1 MRRIMSKVATLA
13 TVVCLLLSLSVTAHA
28 ADVNDGVMGEPI
40 AATVLTAEEK
50 AEQELLAKAIVASAQ
65 YLKLSVTE
73 MNLKAGESY
82 AVRVIPT
89 ELAQKFGWA
98 IDVDNS
104 KSSNNKYLSVQEVN
118 QETMT
123 ITFKAEQSGQ
133 RVSLNVR
140 LTNPALVKLAEN
152 NPALEQ
158 YVKLAQSKDLAC
170 KVATNNTGTK
180 VIAGLGITTS
190 APSVGSS
197 SGGSGNNYPV
207 NPGPSIPVPPP
218 CSDHVDANKDGKC
231 DICGVDMPDA
241 KPDCDHNYV
250 DGVCTECGAKDPNY
264 RPTEPEQP
272 DKPDSHEHVWGE
284 DGKCTVAGCD
294 ATKPADPD
302 VPEEPVKPAPVPVEV
317 TVTPETSNGKTTAT
331 VGSDEESVNAIKE
344 ALQAAADNED
354 REAGAPLNVTID
366 VATKGDE
373 KVGETNVTLSADV
386 VAALVEASKIDDEGN
401 ASESILVT
409 VNSDTG
415 TVTLPLEAVL
425 AAQGDVAEGAP
436 APDVELAVAD
446 VDKDA
451 LAESLK
457 GEDGDTIL
465 DSGKNEVDMTNAVV
479 LDVTLKVD
487 GEAANVKDLSDN
499 IQITAKAPEGAQN
512 VKVYFVKTEGDQQV
526 LEPIGDADAVYEVND
541 KGEVSFG
548 VNHLTTFVVTEATVE
563 PEEPSKPTDPT
574 HDCAK
579 DGHEYVDGVCK
590 WCQAEEPADP
600 DPKPEECDGSGHA
613 ALKPGEKCP
622 NCDFVAPAEETKDPC
637 EDGKHNYQDGVCT
650 ECGAKDPDY
659 SEPTDPEHDCA
670 KDGHEYVDGVCKW
683 CGDKETT
690 TDPKPDPDTCE
701 HSYGNDGVCTKCG
714 ATDPSYQPTDPTP
727 GNPDGGEE
735 GNKCEH
741 NNDPAT
747 CPECNKDTDGENTEK
762 PGNPDGTEQ
771 PGEGG
776 TSGGG
781 NTEGGDNTGTGGDS
795 GDVSTPEGGDNA
807 GTGGTEGEEGN
818 TGTGNGTNQPGDG
831 DGVKDPPIDNEVKDP
846 FANLDLAA

>member
-158 YVKLAQSKDLAC
+158 YVKLAQSKNLAC

-526 LEPIGDADAVYEVND
+526 LEPIGDADAVYGVND

>member
-1 MRRIMSKVATLA
+1 MRRIMSKVAALA
-13 TVVCLLLSLSVTAHA
+13 TVVCLLLSVSVTAHA

-158 YVKLAQSKDLAC
+158 YVKLAQSKNLAC

-250 DGVCTECGAKDPNY
+250 DGVCTECGAEDPNY

-409 VNSDTG
+409 INSDTG

-457 GEDGDTIL
+457 GEDGGTIL

-590 WCQAEEPADP
+590 WCQAEEPAKP
-600 DPKPEECDGSGHA
+600 DPKPEDCDGSGHA

-637 EDGKHNYQDGVCT
+637 EDGKHNYENGICT

-670 KDGHEYVDGVCKW
+670 KDGHEYVNGVCKW

-727 GNPDGGEE
+727 GNPDG
-735 GNKCEH
+735 
-741 NNDPAT
+741 
-747 CPECNKDTDGENTEK
+747 
-762 PGNPDGTEQ
+762 TEQ

-776 TSGGG
+776 TPGGG

-846 FANLDLAA
+846 FANLDLAS

>member
-1 MRRIMSKVATLA
+1 MRRIMSKVAALA
-13 TVVCLLLSLSVTAHA
+13 TVVCLLLSVSVTAHA

-158 YVKLAQSKDLAC
+158 YVKLAQSKNLAC

-366 VATKGDE
+366 VATKGNE

-637 EDGKHNYQDGVCT
+637 EDGKHNYENGVCT
-650 ECGAKDPDY
+650 ECGTKDPDY
-659 SEPTDPEHDCA
+659 
-670 KDGHEYVDGVCKW
+670 K
-683 CGDKETT
+683 
-690 TDPKPDPDTCE
+690 
-701 HSYGNDGVCTKCG
+701 
-714 ATDPSYQPTDPTP
+714 PTDPTP
-727 GNPDGGEE
+727 GNPDEGEE
-735 GNKCEH
+735 GDKCEHNNDPATCPDCNKDTDGEIEDGKCEH

-776 TSGGG
+776 TPGGG
-781 NTEGGDNTGTGGDS
+781 NTEGGDNAGTGGDS

-818 TGTGNGTNQPGDG
+818 TESGDNTGTGNGANQPGDG

-846 FANLDLAA
+846 FANLDLAS

>member
-1 MRRIMSKVATLA
+1 
-13 TVVCLLLSLSVTAHA
+13 
-28 ADVNDGVMGEPI
+28 
-40 AATVLTAEEK
+40 
-50 AEQELLAKAIVASAQ
+50 
-65 YLKLSVTE
+65 
-73 MNLKAGESY
+73 
-82 AVRVIPT
+82 
-89 ELAQKFGWA
+89 
-98 IDVDNS
+98 
-104 KSSNNKYLSVQEVN
+104 
-118 QETMT
+118 
-123 ITFKAEQSGQ
+123 
-133 RVSLNVR
+133 
-140 LTNPALVKLAEN
+140 
-152 NPALEQ
+152 
-158 YVKLAQSKDLAC
+158 
-170 KVATNNTGTK
+170 
-180 VIAGLGITTS
+180 
-190 APSVGSS
+190 
-197 SGGSGNNYPV
+197 
-207 NPGPSIPVPPP
+207 
-218 CSDHVDANKDGKC
+218 
-231 DICGVDMPDA
+231 MPDA

-250 DGVCTECGAKDPNY
+250 DGFCTECGAKDPNY

-272 DKPDSHEHVWGE
+272 GKPDSHEHVWGE

-512 VKVYFVKTEGDQQV
+512 VKVYFVKTEGGQQV

-590 WCQAEEPADP
+590 WCKAEEPAKP
-600 DPKPEECDGSGHA
+600 DPKPEDCDGSGHA
-613 ALKPGEKCP
+613 DLKPGEKCP

-637 EDGKHNYQDGVCT
+637 EDGKHNYENGICT

-683 CGDKETT
+683 CSDKETT

-727 GNPDGGEE
+727 GNPDG
-735 GNKCEH
+735 
-741 NNDPAT
+741 
-747 CPECNKDTDGENTEK
+747 
-762 PGNPDGTEQ
+762 TEQ

-776 TSGGG
+776 TPGGG

-846 FANLDLAA
+846 FANLDLAS

>member
-13 TVVCLLLSLSVTAHA
+13 TVVCLLLSLSVTTHA

-158 YVKLAQSKDLAC
+158 YVKLAQSKNLAC